1 MDYAQFISQVG
12 FPVAVAFYFVIQ
24 NGKQTDKYI
33 ELAKQASLDSRAST
47 EAIEQ
52 SSKIIERNTTA
63 FDRNTE
69 AFNKLSGALD
79 AKK

>member
-1 MDYAQFISQVG
+1 MDYAQLVSQVG
-12 FPVAVAFYFVIQ
+12 FPVAIAIYFVIQ
-24 NGKQTDKYI
+24 NSKQTDKYI
-33 ELAKQASLDSRAST
+33 ELAKQASLDSKAST

-52 SSKIIERNTTA
+52 SSIIIQKNTEA

-79 AKK
+79 AKR